1 MATVAPRKP
10 RIPLAAVDAVKT
22 QVYRDPVKRSTR
34 PRRAAA
40 AAAST
45 AIHTSL
51 SATTTNARPLRILRS
66 SSASNVA
73 VSKTS
78 VTEKHTGG
86 DVLKPTQMAGRKRRA
101 NSAEPGPTRVVRAR
115 LSADEASANAAAPK
129 PADTVRANNT
139 AAKPS
144 SAKSDTTVV
153 ESAEN
158 HIQSRSWTE
167 SQSACSV
174 QSRADSL
181 ATAVEDVSK
190 QPEVSQRKI
199 AKPSRAFSSLRTLAS
214 SASFDLPPKAQD
226 VPVKDWDDIDAD
238 DADDPLM
245 VSEYISEIMEYMCE
259 LEKKSMPDE
268 QYMGKQKELTWDM
281 RRVLVNWLVQIHYQL
296 RMLPETLFLA
306 VNLVDR
312 FLSLRQ
318 VSVAKLQLVG
328 LTGLLVAC
336 KYEEMTTPHIQD
348 FAYLAG
354 NCYSVNEIMNAEVFM
369 LRVLDFDLSYPSPL
383 TFLRRVSKA
392 EQYNMQTRTVAKYLM
407 EICLVDHRLMSFK
420 PSHIAAAGIC
430 LARRMLKAGA
440 WDGNL
445 RHFSGFS
452 EADLQPCMA
461 LMLDHIMRPVDD
473 DFVFK
478 KYQHKRYLKAS
489 IFCREWVARHRHEL
503 QPVTPPIG
511 AFSDTV
517 KASDAAS

>member
-1 MATVAPRKP
+1 MATVASRKP

-22 QVYRDPVKRSTR
+22 QVYRDPVKRAAR
-34 PRRAAA
+34 PYRAAA
-40 AAAST
+40 AAASN

-51 SATTTNARPLRILRS
+51 SKANFKARPLRILRS
-66 SSASNVA
+66 SSASNVV
-73 VSKTS
+73 VSKATI
-78 VTEKHTGG
+78 TEKQTG
-86 DVLKPTQMAGRKRRA
+86 DLLKPTQIAGRKRRA
-101 NSAEPGPTRVVRAR
+101 NSAEPGPARVVRAR
-115 LSADEASANAAAPK
+115 LSADEAPITVAVPK
-129 PADTVRANNT
+129 PTDRVCENSA

-144 SAKSDTTVV
+144 SAKSDITVV
-153 ESAEN
+153 EAAEN
-158 HIQSRSWTE
+158 HVRDHAWTE
-167 SQSACSV
+167 SQSASSV
-174 QSRADSL
+174 QSRSDSL

-190 QPEVSQRKI
+190 QAEVPQRKI
-199 AKPSRAFSSLRTLAS
+199 AKPSRAFSTLRSLS
-214 SASFDLPPKAQD
+214 GSAAFELPPKAQEA
-226 VPVKDWDDIDAD
+226 PVKDWDDIDAD
-238 DADDPLM
+238 DGDDPLM

-268 QYMGKQKELTWDM
+268 LYMGKQKELTWDM

-296 RMLPETLFLA
+296 HMLPETLFLA

-328 LTGLLVAC
+328 LTGLLIAC
-336 KYEEMTTPHIQD
+336 KYEEMTTPHMQD

-354 NCYSVNEIMNAEVFM
+354 NCYSVKEIMNAEVFM

-407 EICLVDHRLMSFK
+407 EICLVDHRLMAFK

-445 RHFSGFS
+445 RHYSGFS
-452 EADLQPCMA
+452 EADLQPCIA
-461 LMLDHIMRPVDD
+461 LMLDHLMRPMDNE
-473 DFVFK
+473 FVFK

-489 IFCREWVARHRHEL
+489 LFCREWVARHRHEL
-503 QPVTPPIG
+503 QPVTPPVG
-511 AFSDTV
+511 SFSDTV
-517 KASDAAS
+517 KTNDAAS